1 MQKQLWALS
10 GEGKHS
16 VPAVDRP
23 EIWKSRR
30 PSTSRKDSS
39 GQRVQV
45 TAASNRIR
53 ATREGD
59 QIARREPATSGR
71 CIRPSSVSNWVK
83 GLQTRQLR
91 RELRPQSAVRRDPCR
106 VRRRITAYCGATS
119 GLTLDHYGI
128 PKNEG
133 GNFVLF
139 SEADGVP
146 VLNLVVL
153 CRSCNS
159 AKGEI
164 AHTQFF
170 DAITVERVRSH
181 QVDGNFDPA

>member
-1 MQKQLWALS
+1 MAGSQWTPPRFNAREE
-10 GEGKHS
+10 GE
-16 VPAVDRP
+16 
-23 EIWKSRR
+23 
-30 PSTSRKDSS
+30 
-39 GQRVQV
+39 
-45 TAASNRIR
+45 
-53 ATREGD
+53 
-59 QIARREPATSGR
+59 
-71 CIRPSSVSNWVK
+71 
-83 GLQTRQLR
+83 
-91 RELRPQSAVRRDPCR
+91 SA
-106 VRRRITAYCGATS
+106 CGATS

-139 SEADGVP
+139 NETDGVP

-170 DAITVERVRSH
+170 DATTVERVRRRQQTLLSTLLDDERFMG
-181 QVDGNFDPA
+181 VFRKWYRK